1 MKGATVLLAVLVI
14 LVILWLFFP
23 KVRKVLREA
32 LPVEMRPSPI
42 HGRGMFACEHIPKG
56 TIIERAPLIP
66 FDRATD
72 LTEQSFIKRYDIR
85 YKDKYAV
92 MLGYA
97 SIYNHSDNNNAIW
110 NFEEDNDIIYIQATR
125 DIQPEEE
132 VFVNYG
138 PNYWVGSVASEQK
151 V

>member
-1 MKGATVLLAVLVI
+1 MQGATVLLSALVI
-14 LVILWLFFP
+14 LLILWLFFP
-23 KVRKVLREA
+23 RVRKVLGGVK

-66 FDRATD
+66 FDRNSD
-72 LTEQSFIKRYDIR
+72 LAEKSVIKRYDIR
-85 YKDKYAV
+85 YKDKFAV

-97 SIYNHSDNNNAIW
+97 SIYNHSDDNNAIW
-110 NFEEDNDIIYIQATR
+110 NFEEENDIIYIQANR
-125 DIQPEEE
+125 DISPDEE
-132 VFVNYG
+132 VCVSYG
-138 PNYWVGSVASEQK
+138 PSYWQGDLANEK

>member
-1 MKGATVLLAVLVI
+1 MTGATVLLAVLVVLI
-14 LVILWLFFP
+14 TLWVLFP
-23 KVRKVLREA
+23 RVRKAMRDA
-32 LPVEMRPSPI
+32 LPVEMRNSPV
-42 HGRGMFACEHIPKG
+42 HGRGMFAWDNIPAG
-56 TIIERAPLIP
+56 TIIERALLIP
-66 FDRATD
+66 FDRKSD
-72 LTEQSFIKRYDIR
+72 LTDTSFIKRYDIR

-110 NFEEDNDIIYIQATR
+110 SFEEDKDIIYIKAIR
-125 DIQPEEE
+125 DISPEEE

-138 PNYWVGSVASEQK
+138 PSYWVGDLTSEQK

>member
-1 MKGATVLLAVLVI
+1 MTGAAVLLAVLVLLITLWI
-14 LVILWLFFP
+14 LFP
-23 KVRKVLREA
+23 RVRKVVRDA
-32 LPVEMRPSPI
+32 LPVEMRRSPV
-42 HGRGMFACEHIPKG
+42 HGRGMFACDHISKG

-66 FDRATD
+66 FDRQTD
-72 LTEQSFIKRYDIR
+72 LTDTSFIKRYDIR

-110 NFEEDNDIIYIQATR
+110 DFETDDDVIYIKAIR
-125 DIQPEEE
+125 DISPEEE

-138 PNYWVGSVASEQK
+138 PNYWVGNISSEQK